1 MFRSLRARLLGAF
14 ALLGLA
20 LLLSLGGALFV
31 ILRDLNQR
39 AEDAALTD
47 ALVPFV
53 VQVRLRLLAG
63 AQPRQA
69 LDALS
74 ATAERGGV
82 SVFLTDDSGKVINT
96 GSDPAPAQ
104 LSIPGPTRRGDV
116 IHDTY
121 QLDGRGYV
129 YVAATLFAD
138 RAPGGARA
146 LVLAEADTA
155 GASALGDLAR
165 ALLLAALLMALVG
178 IPLAT
183 LLARQ
188 VSRPLERLAAAT
200 SQVGRGG
207 LPPPLPEDGPT
218 EVAHASAAF
227 NTMTAEV
234 AHARQAEAD
243 MLAGLRHDLRTP
255 LTVIGGFA
263 TALQDGTASGP
274 DATRAAA
281 AIGEETT
288 RLSRMVDDL
297 AALADLESGGRPLQ
311 LEQLDAQELAR
322 ETVERFAATASSE
335 GQELSAPLSGEAVPL
350 AADRVA
356 VERILGNLVGNA
368 LRAAPRPGGH
378 VRVEVASLPGGA
390 VLLAVRDDGPGI
402 PAAALPRVFERF
414 FRADP
419 SRAGEGTG
427 LGLAIVEE
435 LARAHGGRAFAEDP
449 AGGGARVGVVLP
461 AFPPNPPTPPGAQP
475 LPSTA
480 V

>member
-20 LLLSLGGALFV
+20 LLLSLGGTLFV
-31 ILRDLNQR
+31 ILRDLSQR

-69 LDALS
+69 LEALS

-82 SVFLTDDSGKVINT
+82 SVFLTDDGGQVINT
-96 GSDPAPAQ
+96 GSDPAPVQ
-104 LSIPGPTRRGDV
+104 LTIPGPARRGDV

-121 QLDGRGYV
+121 TLDGERYV

-155 GASALGDLAR
+155 GASALSDLAR
-165 ALLLAALLMALVG
+165 ALLLAALVAALVG

-188 VSRPLERLAAAT
+188 VSRPLERLATAT
-200 SQVGRGG
+200 SEVGRGS
-207 LPPPLPEDGPT
+207 LPSPLPEDGPT

-234 AHARQAEAD
+234 AHARRAEAD

-263 TALQDGTASGP
+263 AALQDGTASGP
-274 DATRAAA
+274 DAAQAAA
-281 AIGEETT
+281 AIGEETA
-288 RLSRMVDDL
+288 RLARLVEDL
-297 AALADLESGGRPLQ
+297 GALADLESGGRPLQ
-311 LEQLDAQELAR
+311 LEQLEALQLAR
-322 ETVERFAATASSE
+322 EAVERFGATAVAD
-335 GQELSAPLSGEAVPL
+335 GQELSAPPPGEPL
-350 AADRVA
+350 PFAADRGA
-356 VERILGNLVGNA
+356 IERILSNLVSNA

-378 VRVEVASLPGGA
+378 VRVEAASLPGGA

-402 PAAALPRVFERF
+402 PEAALPRVFERF

-419 SRAGEGTG
+419 ARAGKGTG

-461 AFPPNPPTPPGAQP
+461 ALPPGVPPATGPQP
-475 LPSTA
+475 LPSAA